1 MNDEPHYIPIGTYWM
16 ETQDDKVLRCGEVK
30 QNEGTMTEKRKE
42 WIAEKR
48 RSILDELSKL
58 LENAIKEKREFTK
71 EEETRYQYLNNRLD
85 KVTRIW
91 SIAQRELRKELSNRQ
106 KTAINI
112 LNHLRYSEYIRYP
125 AIDDE
130 EYSLLMSFITC
141 QQ

>member
-1 MNDEPHYIPIGTYWM
+1 
-16 ETQDDKVLRCGEVK
+16 
-30 QNEGTMTEKRKE
+30 MTEKRKE